1 VLSRRDIIEAI
12 ERGDVTFDPE
22 IEIQTSVEQVPVDLR
37 LGRKFTRFR
46 ELAPHV
52 PALYVEA
59 SVFEHSELWDVVEG
73 DTCRLEPGELVL
85 AQTLEFI
92 TLPNYLMGLVE
103 GRSSWGRMGITT
115 HVTAPKIDPGFEGNI
130 VLEMVNL
137 SKTPYELRAG
147 HDKPAQLMLIPVSTP
162 LESEETYGPTD
173 RFFGQRGAIQESKS

>member
-1 VLSRRDIIEAI
+1 VLSRQDIIEAI

-22 IEIQTSVEQVPVDLR
+22 IDIQTSVEQVSVDLR

-85 AQTLEFI
+85 AQTLEYV

-103 GRSSWGRMGITT
+103 GRSSWGRMGIT
-115 HVTAPKIDPGFEGNI
+115 
-130 VLEMVNL
+130 
-137 SKTPYELRAG
+137 R

-162 LESEETYGPTD
+162 LDSDDTYGPKD
-173 RFFGQRGAIQESKS
+173 RFFGQRGVIRESKG